1 LRWRAARRRSGEALG
16 VSRRGGDAK
25 RGSRSRSI
33 DDRPGLRFT
42 MRAQRIPLRRDGEVR
57 VPLLGGPSRAAAAAV
72 VQGEA
77 RRCCSI
83 GAWAFRTV
91 VALALVAA
99 SAFMQAHGLIPHEQV
114 DARRHRHLCGAR
126 AVG

>member
-1 LRWRAARRRSGEALG
+1 
-16 VSRRGGDAK
+16 
-25 RGSRSRSI
+25 
-33 DDRPGLRFT
+33 

-91 VALALVAA
+91 VALALVLWLGVHAGPR
-99 SAFMQAHGLIPHEQV
+99 GLIPHEQV
-114 DARRHRHLCGAR
+114 DALQLELRKQRAQISHAAERLRTLQTQAR
-126 AVG
+126 APADSTLHPASPRR

>member
-1 LRWRAARRRSGEALG
+1 
-16 VSRRGGDAK
+16 
-25 RGSRSRSI
+25 
-33 DDRPGLRFT
+33 

-114 DARRHRHLCGAR
+114 DALQLELRKQRMQISHAAERLRTLQTQARTPDAR
-126 AVG
+126 ATLHHAANPPRPRR

>member
-1 LRWRAARRRSGEALG
+1 
-16 VSRRGGDAK
+16 
-25 RGSRSRSI
+25 
-33 DDRPGLRFT
+33 
-42 MRAQRIPLRRDGEVR
+42 MRTQRIPLRRDGEVR

-114 DARRHRHLCGAR
+114 DALQLELRVQQEMGQQHAQRALASRRLGKHEAEAR
-126 AVG
+126 ALGEAEATELKAQLRQATGG